1 MFYDDIALI
10 HQLTTTMM
18 SWWQRRRSWMM
29 RGGWKKNGDSQVLQ
43 RSMVMILVIGWYGV
57 G

>member
-10 HQLTTTMM
+10 HQLMTKM
-18 SWWQRRRSWMM
+18 SCGRKGRRSWMM